1 MQSASLKKQCK
12 VVSPVPA
19 GRWAGLWP
27 VFWAGRNQAS
37 QEHLSSLCVPC
48 GEILPLYPKLGIP
61 GKHFSLTSLSLRS
74 VEAACASITR
84 SLQLLSQFRSCHW
97 SWLSFSSSNC
107 LLFSQSINISS
118 ESQVSYNNNINVLI
132 VINLIRMYTKN
143 TYHTSSTFFRK
154 WFRYLTVRFISAKR
168 FFWTAKPIQW
178 IFWVFRGFGCQYD
191 IKCSET

>member
-1 MQSASLKKQCK
+1 MTFAIRSRGLIRSASINKSFFPGNCKTCMLRFTIRIQNAKWFLKKRCMAMA
-12 VVSPVPA
+12 PVPA

-37 QEHLSSLCVPC
+37 QEHLSSPCVPC

-84 SLQLLSQFRSCHW
+84 SLQLLSQFCSCQR

-107 LLFSQSINISS
+107 LLFSVYRHI
-118 ESQVSYNNNINVLI
+118 
-132 VINLIRMYTKN
+132 IRIP
-143 TYHTSSTFFRK
+143 S
-154 WFRYLTVRFISAKR
+154 
-168 FFWTAKPIQW
+168 
-178 IFWVFRGFGCQYD
+178 
-191 IKCSET
+191 